1 MKTALIAILIL
12 VAIATIQAKGLKE
25 FEEVKYTEIN
35 TDAVV
40 LFCVLQNFQVWT
52 LSWISYSLFIFAS
65 MDSGEITGPVFGS
78 SFIARTRY

>member
-52 LSWISYSLFIFAS
+52 LS
-65 MDSGEITGPVFGS
+65 
-78 SFIARTRY
+78 